1 MSKIK
6 LYKFNFN
13 LTDDKKDSILFAYNE
28 ESFQIVSKRF
38 LFKLDTGWKRVSSK
52 NRKRL
57 GINSNWNAITEEF
70 HIKSLLKAELI
81 IDGVV
86 IKGVYPH
93 LDAASP
99 KHPSYEGLQNGVL

>member
-1 MSKIK
+1 M
-6 LYKFNFN
+6 
-13 LTDDKKDSILFAYNE
+13 
-28 ESFQIVSKRF
+28 
-38 LFKLDTGWKRVSSK
+38 
-52 NRKRL
+52 
-57 GINSNWNAITEEF
+57 GINISWNAITEEF

-99 KHPSYEGLQNGVL
+99 KHPSYEGLQNGILESLRGIRVYFLIKSINMASLEFKTDSAAGHRIIDTLATMQSYK